1 MNVVEGNLDIFLIS
15 ETKMNN
21 SFPDAQFFHEGYSH
35 PHRRDT
41 CLGGRGTFN
50 VCNEDIPSRLL
61 KSHGTPDDIEI
72 LCVEINLKIKMGGF
86 RNLSPS

>member
-1 MNVVEGNLDIFLIS
+1 MYV
-15 ETKMNN
+15 
-21 SFPDAQFFHEGYSH
+21 
-35 PHRRDT
+35 
-41 CLGGRGTFN
+41 
-50 VCNEDIPSRLL
+50 NEDIPSRLL